1 MLLASSLLLC
11 RVIILTGNGVPLVL
25 VTRAHADC
33 GCAPRKALETG
44 KVSEIGDHSL
54 ERVRASQF
62 LRGHGNLVFRKS
74 LDH

>member
-25 VTRAHADC
+25 VTQAHADC
-33 GCAPRKALETG
+33 GCASRKALETG

-62 LRGHGNLVFRKS
+62 
-74 LDH
+74 

>member
-1 MLLASSLLLC
+1 M
-11 RVIILTGNGVPLVL
+11 L
-25 VTRAHADC
+25 VTQAHADC